1 MKSRAKITIIG
12 TVQGIFFRNF
22 VKDEADK
29 IGLKGFVRNLEG
41 GNIEVVVEG
50 DDEDI
55 KPFIEKIKEGPKHAI
70 IKDVLVEE
78 KNWIGDFQ
86 DFRVLRF

>member
-70 IKDVLVEE
+70 IKDVRVEE